1 MAKGWGST
9 SALERFPVTMG
20 GGVAVKLGCQERQH
34 TSHAYGGDEVQV
46 LMLIS
51 AAGSGP
57 QGHVDFDVLGGR
69 LESMAA
75 SITHE
80 FTKFIKCAQFFLH
93 GSSVHGKQLDS
104 VGSGE
109 PLEV

>member
-1 MAKGWGST
+1 MD
-9 SALERFPVTMG
+9 RIPVAMG
-20 GGVAVKLGCQERQH
+20 GGVAVKLSRQERQH

-57 QGHVDFDVLGGR
+57 QGHVDFDVLRGR

-80 FTKFIKCAQFFLH
+80 FTEFIKGAELLLH
-93 GSSVHGKQLDS
+93 GSSFHGEQLDGI
-104 VGSGE
+104 GSGE